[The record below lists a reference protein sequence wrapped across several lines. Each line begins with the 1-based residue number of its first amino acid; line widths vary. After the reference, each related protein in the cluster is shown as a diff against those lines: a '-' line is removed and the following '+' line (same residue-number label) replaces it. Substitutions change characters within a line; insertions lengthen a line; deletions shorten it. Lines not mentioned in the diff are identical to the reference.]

1 MTGSYAGLK
10 LTIVPGAGK
19 PKTESAWAFGRG
31 PKMVKKKQTIMVRFK
46 DFLNMLGNFLR
57 TMTLGGEGDTLIKGN
72 TYLRV
77 VKLGRSNEKYITYCN
92 VYIYDKSEKY

>member
-1 MTGSYAGLK
+1 
-10 LTIVPGAGK
+10 
-19 PKTESAWAFGRG
+19 
-31 PKMVKKKQTIMVRFK
+31 
-46 DFLNMLGNFLR
+46 MLGNFLR